1 MNFLKRNIPSGWA
14 LKKMPDVVKWSSGGT
29 PKATE
34 KSYYENGTIPWL
46 IIGDLNDGIVTSS
59 ASKITELGLQNSNAK
74 MIPVGTLLVAMYGS
88 IGKLGITGIECCT
101 NQAIAYAKELKGVS
115 TKYMYYYMA
124 MMKSELIS
132 HGKGGTQKNISQTVL
147 NSLEVLVP
155 PEKEQERIV
164 NKIEELF
171 SELDS
176 AVETLKK
183 TKEQLAV
190 YRQSVLECA
199 FEGEYTIDWRKQ
211 NKYSV
216 SEFKK
221 ELYKKRCDARNT
233 SEYQLMEEISLP
245 SIPKGWDWV
254 FVGDI
259 VTSPEYGTSK
269 KSLKK
274 GKIPVLRMGNMK
286 NGSIDWDDLVYSNDE
301 EDNKKYRLHD
311 QDVLFNRTNSPEHVG
326 KTSIFK
332 GEQEAIFAGYII
344 RINQL
349 PEINAQYLT
358 YYMNSHTAKK
368 YSNKVKTDGV
378 NQSNINGKK
387 LLSYPFPLCTRGEQD
402 KIVDEIEIRL
412 SKCDSIEKTV
422 NDALIQA
429 NAMRQSILKKAF
441 DGGL

>member
-1 MNFLKRNIPSGWA
+1 MSGEWKEYSLEDLLSYKQPTPYIVESTEYDDSFETPVLTAGASFILGYTDETEGVYNQVPVIIFDDFTTASKYVNFPFK
-14 LKKMPDVVKWSSGGT
+14 VK
-29 PKATE
+29 
-34 KSYYENGTIPWL
+34 
-46 IIGDLNDGIVTSS
+46 SS
-59 ASKITELGLQNSNAK
+59 AMKILTANKELVLPKFIYYRMQTIKFEHSTHKRYWIQQYSKIK
-74 MIPVGTLLVAMYGS
+74 VAVPS
-88 IGKLGITGIECCT
+88 L
-101 NQAIAYAKELKGVS
+101 
-115 TKYMYYYMA
+115 
-124 MMKSELIS
+124 SE
-132 HGKGGTQKNISQTVL
+132 QK
-147 NSLEVLVP
+147 
-155 PEKEQERIV
+155 RIV

-269 KSLKK
+269 KSLKN
-274 GKIPVLRMGNMK
+274 GEVPVLRMGNMK

-422 NDALIQA
+422 NDALTQA

-441 DGGL
+441 DGSL